1 MVTKIHRIRI
11 WDLPTRL
18 FHIALIVCAVGSVA
32 TVKAG
37 TLWMDWH
44 LRFGLATAVLITFR
58 IVWGFIG
65 TRYARFGQFVKGPA
79 AVKAYLR
86 GRYAPGPGHN
96 PLGAWSVVAMLALFG
111 FQAFSGLF
119 TTDDILTSGPLAY
132 LNSGW
137 SATLTGLHKQTE
149 WLLYGLVA
157 VHVLAVVW
165 HQLGLRSNIIGS
177 MLHGDI
183 VYREG
188 VAPDAAEDTAVRRLL
203 ALLIIAALGFAAW
216 WMSNIGAGA
225 DLDFM

>member
-1 MVTKIHRIRI
+1 MVTNIHRVRI

-44 LRFGLATAVLITFR
+44 LRFGLATAALITFR
-58 IVWGFIG
+58 IIWGLIG

-86 GRYAPGPGHN
+86 GSYAGGPGHN
-96 PLGAWSVVAMLALFG
+96 PLGAWSVIALLLMFG

-119 TTDDILTSGPLAY
+119 TTDDILTSGPLAH

-137 SATLTGLHKQTE
+137 SATFTGLHKQAE

-157 VHVLAVVW
+157 AHVVAVLFY
-165 HQLGLRSNIIGS
+165 QFGRRRNIIGP

-183 VYREG
+183 VHRG
-188 VAPDAAEDTAVRRLL
+188 GAIPDSAEDTIAKRLL
-203 ALLIIAALGFAAW
+203 ALLIITALGFAAW
-216 WMSNIGAGA
+216 WISNIGAGIE
-225 DLDFM
+225 LDFM